1 MKTSTLVLICQFNLI
16 RCRYQSVD
24 TARGLVIGDWGNLLE
39 SDRYSQAEL
48 LCIQQY
54 SQGRTAVRL

>member
-1 MKTSTLVLICQFNLI
+1 M
-16 RCRYQSVD
+16 CRYQSVD